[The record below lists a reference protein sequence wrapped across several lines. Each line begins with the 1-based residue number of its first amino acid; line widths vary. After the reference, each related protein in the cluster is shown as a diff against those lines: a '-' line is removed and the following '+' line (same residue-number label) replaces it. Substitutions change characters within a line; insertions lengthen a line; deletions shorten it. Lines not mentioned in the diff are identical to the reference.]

1 MSLRIF
7 KGLAE
12 GQYCCEVDP
21 NQGALQLGLR
31 HILVLEFDRLRVYDL
46 AQGKSCTGRPS
57 VIFEGLLC
65 YRQSL
70 AVILMGYSQD
80 TRNWGST
87 GQASIYDPVNVK
99 GKLGRQRGEMEANRA
114 KRPHYYLD

>member
-31 HILVLEFDRLRVYDL
+31 HILVLEFDKLRVYNL
-46 AQGKSCTGRPS
+46 MQGKSCTGS
-57 VIFEGLLC
+57 AEVIFEVLLC
-65 YRQSL
+65 HRHSL
-70 AVILMGYSQD
+70 AVILIECSQD

-87 GQASIYDPVNVK
+87 GQASIYDPVNFK

-114 KRPHYYLD
+114 K